1 MLFAILDRTIWCLK
15 VFAVAAIVLLLVVPG
30 IVLVASGSAEALALV
45 EVLGSLCELVASLFS
60 HRTTPRGE
68 DP

>member
-1 MLFAILDRTIWCLK
+1 MPESVRRRGHRVTAGRAWHR
-15 VFAVAAIVLLLVVPG
+15 A
-30 IVLVASGSAEALALV
+30 VASGSAEALALV